1 MRFLLPRAAFHL
13 CSLACRPAVVKGPVL
28 SLVATAVAASSARMS
43 SQYSAVER
51 GSVNTE
57 DYRVFFK
64 DNQTG
69 NVISPFHDIPLKN
82 GDNFNMVVEIPRWS
96 NAKMEIATK
105 EALNPIKQDVKKG
118 KLRYVKN
125 FFPHHGYIWNYG
137 ALPQT
142 WEDPTHKD
150 ENTGVNGDND
160 PIDVVEIGGKIHQ
173 RGSVIQVK
181 VLGVL
186 AMIDDGETDWKVFC
200 IDVNDEDAA
209 NLNDI
214 DDVKKHKPGLV
225 EATVE
230 WFKYYKVPDG
240 KPVNEFAFNDEAK
253 DKAFAE
259 AVIMQTHKQW
269 KNLMKTPDNEGKIDI
284 TNVCNA
290 DTPKVIAADEAAKI
304 VEEKSKP
311 FVKDGPAVD
320 FDPKNYFVADMVNK
334 KA

>member
-1 MRFLLPRAAFHL
+1 
-13 CSLACRPAVVKGPVL
+13 L
-28 SLVATAVAASSARMS
+28 SNKNCFTHKSYLSTSTTMPGFSI
-43 SQYSAVER
+43 VER
-51 GSVNTE
+51 GTVNTE
-57 DYRVFFK
+57 DYRVYFK
-64 DNQTG
+64 DNDTG
-69 NVISPFHDIPLKN
+69 NVVSPFHDIPLKN
-82 GDNFNMVVEIPRWS
+82 GDNYNMVVEIPRWS

-105 EALNPIKQDVKKG
+105 EVLNPIKQDTKKG

-142 WEDPTHKD
+142 WEDPTHVD
-150 ENTGVNGDND
+150 ENTKVAGDND
-160 PIDVVEIGGKIHQ
+160 PIDVIEIGGKIHP

-200 IDVNDEDAA
+200 IDVTDEDASK
-209 NLNDI
+209 LNDI
-214 DDVKKHKPGLV
+214 ADLKAHKPGLV

-240 KPVNEFAFNDEAK
+240 KPVNQFAFNDEAK

-259 AVIMQTHKQW
+259 NVIEQTHQQW
-269 KNLMKTPDNEGKIDI
+269 QRLITSPDNEGKIEI
-284 TNVCNA
+284 TRGGSE
-290 DTPKVIAADEAAKI
+290 EAGKTM
-304 VEEKSKP
+304 EEKSKP
-311 FVKDGPAVD
+311 HVSSGPDID

-334 KA
+334 K

>member
-1 MRFLLPRAAFHL
+1 
-13 CSLACRPAVVKGPVL
+13 
-28 SLVATAVAASSARMS
+28 MS
-43 SQYSAVER
+43 SQFSAVER

-57 DYRVFFK
+57 DYRVYFK
-64 DNQTG
+64 DSQTG

-105 EALNPIKQDVKKG
+105 EPLNPIKQDVKKG

-150 ENTGVNGDND
+150 ANTGVNGDND
-160 PIDVVEIGGKIHQ
+160 PIDVVEIGGKIHP

-214 DDVKKHKPGLV
+214 DDVKKLKPGLV

-259 AVIMQTHKQW
+259 SVIMQTHEQW

-290 DTPKVIAADEAAKI
+290 DTPGVVDADAAAKI

-320 FDPKNYFVADMVNK
+320 FDPRNYFVADMVAK

>member
-1 MRFLLPRAAFHL
+1 LPRPKPSSF
-13 CSLACRPAVVKGPVL
+13 
-28 SLVATAVAASSARMS
+28 VAASASCQLSRMS
-43 SQYSAVER
+43 SQFSALER

-57 DYRVFFK
+57 DYRVYFK
-64 DNQTG
+64 DSQTG

-105 EALNPIKQDVKKG
+105 EPLNPIKQDVKKG

-150 ENTGVNGDND
+150 ANTGVNGDND
-160 PIDVVEIGGKIHQ
+160 PIDVVEIGGKIHP

-200 IDVNDEDAA
+200 IDVNDDDAA

-214 DDVKKHKPGLV
+214 DDVKKLKPGLV

-259 AVIMQTHKQW
+259 SVIMQTHEQW

-290 DTPKVIAADEAAKI
+290 DTPGVVGADAAAKI

-320 FDPKNYFVADMVNK
+320 FDPRNYFVADMVAK

>member
-1 MRFLLPRAAFHL
+1 MGAFHF
-13 CSLACRPAVVKGPVL
+13 CSLASHLPRPKP
-28 SLVATAVAASSARMS
+28 SSFVAASASGQLSRMS
-43 SQYSAVER
+43 SQFSALER

-57 DYRVFFK
+57 DYRVYFK
-64 DNQTG
+64 DSQTG

-105 EALNPIKQDVKKG
+105 EPLNPIKQDVKKG

-150 ENTGVNGDND
+150 ANTGVNGDND
-160 PIDVVEIGGKIHQ
+160 PIDVVEIGGKIHP

-214 DDVKKHKPGLV
+214 DDVKKLKPGLV

-259 AVIMQTHKQW
+259 SVIMQTHEQW

-290 DTPKVIAADEAAKI
+290 DTPGVVDADAAAKI

-320 FDPKNYFVADMVNK
+320 FDPRNYFVADMVAK

>member
-1 MRFLLPRAAFHL
+1 
-13 CSLACRPAVVKGPVL
+13 
-28 SLVATAVAASSARMS
+28 MS
-43 SQYSAVER
+43 SQFSAVER

-57 DYRVFFK
+57 DYRVYFK
-64 DNQTG
+64 DSQTG

-82 GDNFNMVVEIPRWS
+82 GENFNMVVEIPRWS

-105 EALNPIKQDVKKG
+105 EPLNPIKQDVKKG

-150 ENTGVNGDND
+150 ANTGVNGDND
-160 PIDVVEIGGKIHQ
+160 PIDVVEIGGKIHP

-214 DDVKKHKPGLV
+214 DDVKKLKPGLV

-259 AVIMQTHKQW
+259 SVIMQTHEQW

-290 DTPKVIAADEAAKI
+290 DTPGVVDADAAAKI

-320 FDPKNYFVADMVNK
+320 FDPRNYFVADMVAK

>member
-1 MRFLLPRAAFHL
+1 
-13 CSLACRPAVVKGPVL
+13 
-28 SLVATAVAASSARMS
+28 MS
-43 SQYSAVER
+43 SQFSALER

-57 DYRVFFK
+57 DYRVYFK
-64 DNQTG
+64 DSQTG

-105 EALNPIKQDVKKG
+105 EPLNPIKQDVKKG

-150 ENTGVNGDND
+150 ANTGVNGDND
-160 PIDVVEIGGKIHQ
+160 PIDVVEIGGKIHP

-200 IDVNDEDAA
+200 IDVNDDDAA

-214 DDVKKHKPGLV
+214 DDVKKLKPGLV

-259 AVIMQTHKQW
+259 SVIMQTHEQW

-290 DTPKVIAADEAAKI
+290 DTPGVVGADAAAKI

-320 FDPKNYFVADMVNK
+320 FDPRNYFVADMVAK

>member
-1 MRFLLPRAAFHL
+1 
-13 CSLACRPAVVKGPVL
+13 
-28 SLVATAVAASSARMS
+28 MS
-43 SQYSAVER
+43 SFSIVER
-51 GSVNTE
+51 GTANTP

-64 DNQTG
+64 NSEG
-69 NVISPFHDIPLKN
+69 KVISPFHDIPLKH
-82 GDNFNMVVEIPRWS
+82 GDHYNMVVEIPRWS

-105 EALNPIKQDVKKG
+105 DRLNPIKQDVKKG

-137 ALPQT
+137 AIPQT
-142 WEDPTHKD
+142 WEDPGHTD
-150 ENTGVNGDND
+150 DNTKCKGDND
-160 PIDVVEIGGKIHQ
+160 PLDVVEIGGKIHP

-186 AMIDDGETDWKVFC
+186 AMIDDGETDWKVFAV
-200 IDVNDEDAA
+200 DTTDEDADK
-209 NLNDI
+209 LNDI
-214 DDVKKHKPGLV
+214 DDLKKHRPGLV

-259 AVIMQTHKQW
+259 AVIAQTHEQW
-269 KNLMKTPDNEGKIDI
+269 KALIKNPDNEGKIDI
-284 TNVCNA
+284 GNTS
-290 DTPKVIAADEAAKI
+290 DEAG
-304 VEEKSKP
+304 P
-311 FVKDGPAVD
+311 GFVKAEDADKVLAEASPFEANGPAVD
-320 FDPKNYFVADMVNK
+320 FDCKNYFVAEMLQ

>member
-1 MRFLLPRAAFHL
+1 
-13 CSLACRPAVVKGPVL
+13 
-28 SLVATAVAASSARMS
+28 MS
-43 SQYSAVER
+43 SQFSAVER

-57 DYRVFFK
+57 DYRVYFK
-64 DNQTG
+64 DSQTG
-69 NVISPFHDIPLKN
+69 NLISPFHDIPLKN

-105 EALNPIKQDVKKG
+105 EPLNPIKQDVKKG

-150 ENTGVNGDND
+150 ANTGVNGDND
-160 PIDVVEIGGKIHQ
+160 PIDVVEIGGKIHP

-214 DDVKKHKPGLV
+214 DDVKKLKPGLV

-259 AVIMQTHKQW
+259 SVIMQTHEQW

-290 DTPKVIAADEAAKI
+290 DTPGVVGADAAAKI

-320 FDPKNYFVADMVNK
+320 FDPRNYFVADMVAK

>member
-1 MRFLLPRAAFHL
+1 
-13 CSLACRPAVVKGPVL
+13 
-28 SLVATAVAASSARMS
+28 MS
-43 SQYSAVER
+43 SQFSAVER

-57 DYRVFFK
+57 DYRVYFK
-64 DNQTG
+64 DSQTG

-105 EALNPIKQDVKKG
+105 EPLNPIKQDVKKG

-150 ENTGVNGDND
+150 ANTGVNGDND
-160 PIDVVEIGGKIHQ
+160 PIDVVEIGGKIHP

-214 DDVKKHKPGLV
+214 DDVKKLKPGLV

-259 AVIMQTHKQW
+259 SVIMQTHEQW

-290 DTPKVIAADEAAKI
+290 NTPGVVDADAAAKI

-320 FDPKNYFVADMVNK
+320 FDPRNYFVADMVAK

>member
-1 MRFLLPRAAFHL
+1 
-13 CSLACRPAVVKGPVL
+13 
-28 SLVATAVAASSARMS
+28 MS
-43 SQYSAVER
+43 SQFSAVER

-57 DYRVFFK
+57 DYRVYFK
-64 DNQTG
+64 DSQTG

-105 EALNPIKQDVKKG
+105 EPLNPIKQDVKKG

-150 ENTGVNGDND
+150 ANTGVNGDND
-160 PIDVVEIGGKIHQ
+160 PIDVVEIGGKIHP

-214 DDVKKHKPGLV
+214 DDVKKLKPGLV

-259 AVIMQTHKQW
+259 SVIMQTHEQW

-290 DTPKVIAADEAAKI
+290 DTPGVVGADAAAKI

-320 FDPKNYFVADMVNK
+320 FDPRNYFVADMVAK